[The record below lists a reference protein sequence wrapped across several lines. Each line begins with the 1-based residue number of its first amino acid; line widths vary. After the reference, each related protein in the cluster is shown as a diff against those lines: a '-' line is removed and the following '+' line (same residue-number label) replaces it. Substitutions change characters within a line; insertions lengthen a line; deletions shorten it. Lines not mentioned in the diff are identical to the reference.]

1 MKNKTLSF
9 QYLGSKKEGEA
20 HKKKTFN
27 VQLRDGLEKEKTT
40 GDAKRSLYEKKIVNP
55 VY

>member
-20 HKKKTFN
+20 HKKRHLMFN
-27 VQLRDGLEKEKTT
+27 LEM
-40 GDAKRSLYEKKIVNP
+40 D
-55 VY
+55 